1 MTSSGHFK
9 QKKIMKSTTLKVSSL
24 ATAIAFVSVLAACG
38 NKETKTDAPAAKTS
52 TSASASDSQI
62 VYVNSDT
69 LLAKYEYAKDIRNKM
84 ESKGKTAESDLAAK
98 AQAFQREV
106 QQYQAQANTLPADQ
120 RAATE
125 QRLQR
130 KDQELKAYQQNAGAA
145 LQNENAKEQE
155 ALYNKIADY
164 LKTYAKSKGYKMV
177 LTYAKGNSAIL
188 FADETLD
195 VTTPVLTGLNE
206 AYAKDKK

>member
-1 MTSSGHFK
+1 
-9 QKKIMKSTTLKVSSL
+9 MKLNTLKVSSL
-24 ATAIAFVSVLAACG
+24 ATAIALVSVLTACG
-38 NKETKTDAPAAKTS
+38 DKESKTDASATKTETAVS
-52 TSASASDSQI
+52 EADKI

-69 LLAKYEYAKDIRNKM
+69 LLSKYQYAKDITAKM
-84 ESKGKTAESDLAAK
+84 ESKGKAAESDLVAK
-98 AQAFQREV
+98 GQAFQREV
-106 QQYQAQANTLPADQ
+106 QQYQAQANSLAADQ

-164 LKTYAKSKGYKMV
+164 LKNYSKTKGYKMV
-177 LTYAKGNSAIL
+177 LTYSKGNANVL
-188 FADETLD
+188 FADESLD
-195 VTTPVLTGLNE
+195 ITAEVVKGLND
-206 AYAKDKK
+206 AYAKEKK

>member
-1 MTSSGHFK
+1 M
-9 QKKIMKSTTLKVSSL
+9 KITTLKVSSL
-24 ATAIAFVSVLAACG
+24 ATAIAIVSVLSACG
-38 NKETKTDAPAAKTS
+38 NKDAKTDATAAKTA
-52 TSASASDSQI
+52 TATVAADEKI
-62 VYVNSDT
+62 VYVNSDS
-69 LLAKYEYAKDIRNKM
+69 LLTKYEYAKDIKAKM
-84 ESKGKTAESDLAAK
+84 ETKGKAAEADLAAK

-106 QQYQAQANTLPADQ
+106 QAYQAQANTLPADQ

-164 LKTYAKSKGYKMV
+164 LKTYSKSKGYKMV
-177 LTYAKGNSAIL
+177 LTYSKGNSAIL

-195 VTTPVLTGLNE
+195 VTSPVLVGLNE
-206 AYAKDKK
+206 AYLKDKK

>member
-1 MTSSGHFK
+1 
-9 QKKIMKSTTLKVSSL
+9 MKLNTLKVSSL
-24 ATAIAFVSVLAACG
+24 ATAIALVSVLTACG
-38 NKETKTDAPAAKTS
+38 DKESKTDASATKTETAATAADK
-52 TSASASDSQI
+52 I

-69 LLAKYEYAKDIRNKM
+69 LLSKYQYAKDITAKM
-84 ESKGKTAESDLAAK
+84 ESKGKAAESDLVAK
-98 AQAFQREV
+98 GQAFQREV
-106 QQYQAQANTLPADQ
+106 QQYQAQANSLAADQ

-164 LKTYAKSKGYKMV
+164 LKTYSKSKGYKMV
-177 LTYAKGNSAIL
+177 LTYSKGNANVL
-188 FADETLD
+188 FADESLD
-195 VTTPVLTGLNE
+195 ITAEVVKGLND
-206 AYAKDKK
+206 AYSKEKK

>member
-1 MTSSGHFK
+1 
-9 QKKIMKSTTLKVSSL
+9 MKLNTLKVSSL
-24 ATAIAFVSVLAACG
+24 ATAIALVSVLTACG
-38 NKETKTDAPAAKTS
+38 DKESKTDTSATKTATTVTAENE
-52 TSASASDSQI
+52 I

-69 LLAKYEYAKDIRNKM
+69 LLSKYQYAKDITAKM
-84 ESKGKTAESDLAAK
+84 ESKGKAAESDLVAK
-98 AQAFQREV
+98 GQAFQREV
-106 QQYQAQANTLPADQ
+106 QQYQAQANSLAADQ

-130 KDQELKAYQQNAGAA
+130 KDQELKAYQQNAGTA

-164 LKTYAKSKGYKMV
+164 LKTYSKSKGYKMV
-177 LTYAKGNSAIL
+177 LTYSKGNANVL
-188 FADETLD
+188 FADESLD
-195 VTTPVLTGLNE
+195 VTNAVVKGLND

>member
-1 MTSSGHFK
+1 
-9 QKKIMKSTTLKVSSL
+9 MKLNTLKVSSL
-24 ATAIAFVSVLAACG
+24 ATAIALVSVLTACG
-38 NKETKTDAPAAKTS
+38 DKESKTDTSATKTTTTVTAENE
-52 TSASASDSQI
+52 I

-69 LLAKYEYAKDIRNKM
+69 LLSKYQYAKDITAKM
-84 ESKGKTAESDLAAK
+84 ESKGKAAESDLVAK
-98 AQAFQREV
+98 GQAFQREV
-106 QQYQAQANTLPADQ
+106 QQYQAQANSLAADQ

-130 KDQELKAYQQNAGAA
+130 KDQELKAYQQNAGTA

-164 LKTYAKSKGYKMV
+164 LKTYSKSKGYKMV
-177 LTYAKGNSAIL
+177 LTYSKGNANVL
-188 FADETLD
+188 FADESLD
-195 VTTPVLTGLNE
+195 VTNAVVKGLND

>member
-1 MTSSGHFK
+1 
-9 QKKIMKSTTLKVSSL
+9 MKSNKLKVSSI
-24 ATAIAFVSVLAACG
+24 ATAIALVSVLTACG
-38 NKETKTDAPAAKTS
+38 DKESKTDASATKTETAVTAADK
-52 TSASASDSQI
+52 I

-69 LLAKYEYAKDIRNKM
+69 LLSKYQYAKDITAKM
-84 ESKGKTAESDLAAK
+84 ESKGKAAESDLVAK
-98 AQAFQREV
+98 GQAFQREV
-106 QQYQAQANTLPADQ
+106 QQYQAQANSLAADQ

-164 LKTYAKSKGYKMV
+164 LKTYSKSKGYKMV
-177 LTYAKGNSAIL
+177 LTYSKGNAIVL
-188 FADETLD
+188 FADESLD
-195 VTTPVLTGLNE
+195 VNNAVVKGLND